1 MIRFMIHLQTYQMP
15 SHSGT
20 GRSKLYSF
28 LPEENAYLTL
38 SGIVSKSHLSI
49 TLFKIMREIIPYL
62 HAFLVFEAAKQWES
76 FLKPG
81 NGLDLLKNLIKV
93 FETESYTNI
102 SYSGHG
108 KNASPVVQS

>member
-1 MIRFMIHLQTYQMP
+1 MIHLQTYQMP

-20 GRSKLYSF
+20 GCSKLYSS
-28 LPEENAYLTL
+28 LLEENAYLSL

-49 TLFKIMREIIPYL
+49 NLFKIMREIIIPYL
-62 HAFLVFEAAKQWES
+62 HAFLVVEAAKQWES

-93 FETESYTNI
+93 FKTESSTNI
-102 SYSGHG
+102 SYSGHA